1 MTVVEGKQFV
11 AKVLVHGKT
20 VTVPLSG
27 KGIRKALAAIR
38 EHGTDDIFVSVTGKL
53 NLATLTLEEAGILAQ
68 LKVKKETQAGST
80 ESQSQSV
87 AT

>member
-1 MTVVEGKQFV
+1 
-11 AKVLVHGKT
+11 
-20 VTVPLSG
+20 
-27 KGIRKALAAIR
+27 
-38 EHGTDDIFVSVTGKL
+38 VSVTGKL

-80 ESQSQSV
+80 EPQSQSI